1 MSKPVDAA
9 ADVAASQSPEPSDTA
24 VLAAPGP
31 AALIAGREGCKSIAP
46 EELILD
52 ASCAFDALARRAV
65 MHNRSGLSKVQ
76 ADIVM
81 SLAFL
86 GPMSMT
92 QLAGNLAVSKEHVSR
107 AVAVLCERGL
117 VSKHRSEQSFRLV
130 IAQLT
135 QEGVEFSN
143 KIRVASLESLTGP
156 LASLSADEQAELV
169 ALSKRAIELL
179 GKIDLD

>member
-1 MSKPVDAA
+1 MSKLDEAA
-9 ADVAASQSPEPSDTA
+9 AVVGPSKSPDTA

-31 AALIAGREGCKSIAP
+31 AALIAGRDGFECIAP

-65 MHNRSGLSKVQ
+65 MCNRSDLSKVQ

-92 QLAGNLAVSKEHVSR
+92 QLAGNLAVSKEHASR

-117 VSKHRSEQSFRLV
+117 VSKHRSEESFRLV

-135 QEGVEFSN
+135 QEGLEFS
-143 KIRVASLESLTGP
+143 KRMRVASLESLAGP
-156 LASLSADEQAELV
+156 LASLTSDEQAELI

-179 GKIDLD
+179 GKVDLD